1 MNRRDLT
8 EIIRHGEE
16 GHGMTLIG
24 PIIGG
29 AGAIA
34 LAIGA
39 ANDTGVLA
47 IVGGIVLAV
56 GLVGMLVGQHMVI
69 DYDVYDRLNKLE
81 KK

>member
-1 MNRRDLT
+1 MKRRDIT
-8 EIIRHGEE
+8 EMLRHGEE
-16 GHGMTLIG
+16 GHGMVLIA

-56 GLVGMLVGQHMVI
+56 GLVAMLVGNHMAV

>member
-1 MNRRDLT
+1 MKRRDIT
-8 EIIRHGEE
+8 EMVRHGEE
-16 GHGMTLIG
+16 GHGMILIG
-24 PIIGG
+24 PIIGA

-47 IVGGIVLAV
+47 IAGGIVLAV
-56 GLVGMLVGQHMVI
+56 GLVGMLLGQHMVV